1 MTNPDKAHWLLI
13 SDRSGSMG
21 GIARDMEGGI
31 AQMLS
36 DQKAAPGEATFEH
49 VDFDNEIV
57 QRIPPTNIQDVDSIS
72 IVPRGSTALLDAIG
86 KSVTATGE
94 YLASLPEDE
103 RPGKVLVTIVTDGH
117 ENSSKEWTNETVKAL
132 ITEQQEKYGW
142 VFSYLGANQDA
153 FAVAGKW
160 GVAKGATMTYTASAA
175 GTRGMTKSVSAAT
188 TAFRSGGTYNLVDSQ
203 DSV

>member
-1 MTNPDKAHWLLI
+1 MA
-13 SDRSGSMG
+13 S
-21 GIARDMEGGI
+21 IARDMEGGI

-72 IVPRGSTALLDAIG
+72 ITPRNSTALLDAIG
-86 KSVTATGE
+86 KSVTTTGE
-94 YLASLPEDE
+94 WLASLPEDE

-117 ENSSKEWTNETVKAL
+117 ENASREWTDETIKAL
-132 ITEQQEKYGW
+132 ITEQQDKYGW

-153 FAVAGKW
+153 WSVAQKW
-160 GVAKGATMTYTASAA
+160 GVAKGATMSYEASAA
-175 GTRGMTKSVSAAT
+175 GTRGMTQTISHAT
-188 TAFRSGGTYNLVDSQ
+188 TAFRGGGSYNLVDSQ